1 MAQANLG
8 KVMLTPEGNYN
19 AATEYA
25 RLDFVLYNG
34 SSWVSKVDGN
44 IGHTPADGAYW
55 QELAS
60 SGENITITSS
70 ETDYAMQTAE
80 DYTGDPPEDGW
91 QSTIPYVAGGNY
103 LWTRDTL
110 TFSDGTTTITY
121 LTTRYGVDGSGAVST
136 VNGVSPDATGNV
148 ALQITEIAQVDATPQ
163 TDSQNLVRSG
173 GVAQAI
179 YSAVSNLLAKITSG
193 AGTRVYTHT
202 GATQGDLGIDNT
214 PTASSN
220 NLITSGG
227 VEAVTSAQSSQ
238 IETLQSDKSDKSVSF
253 NVTLDADSW
262 VDGEQSITDSRFVT
276 SGFTYIV
283 TPNPTDF
290 SSYAEAQI
298 YADDV
303 TVANTMT
310 FHAGS
315 EPTVDISVSILK
327 VVSI

>member
-8 KVMLTPEGNYN
+8 KVMLTPKGNYN

-110 TFSDGTTTITY
+110 TFSDGTTTNTY

-148 ALQITEIAQVDATPQ
+148 ALQITDIAQVDATPQ

-193 AGTRVYTHT
+193 AGTRVYAHT

-214 PTASSN
+214 PTAGSN

-227 VEAVTSAQSSQ
+227 VEAVTSAQASQ
-238 IETLQSDKSDKSVSF
+238 IASKADKGNSF
-253 NVTLDADSW
+253 TVTLRGGSTAW
-262 VDGEQSITDSRFVT
+262 ENNQQTVYNLYFAT
-276 SGFTYIV
+276 SHYAYLV
-283 TPNPTDF
+283 SPE
-290 SSYAEAQI
+290 SSSFEDYGKAQI

-303 TVANTMT
+303 TTATYMT
-310 FHAGS
+310 FHCK
-315 EPTVDISVSILK
+315 EIPTSDLTVNIVR
-327 VVSI
+327 VVTAE